1 MPNSKTLPE
10 LRLITDTL
18 RSRRLGIGIWIAG
31 GSLAMYAIGA
41 GFASEVARF
50 AGGAKAMAA
59 SMAPGTEALRLLR
72 WPAERL
78 DTLGGYLTYHN
89 VTLYVLFLSLYA
101 AVAGTHAVRGPE
113 SRHALEEILATGW
126 SRFAVIRDRMAGF
139 VVSLAL
145 ISAGVGAGLGIAMA
159 AGGQP
164 DLGGSLVT
172 AAAAGLCALT
182 GYALGLLIS
191 QLIVSTR
198 AASGVAAAVI
208 TGLYLLT
215 NVWQE
220 LGPAGW
226 VRFISPFYYFNTSRA
241 LVPGYGFDLPAAAAL
256 VAMTVLLAGA
266 AAWAFQRRDYA
277 VALWSRRAGA
287 SAPRP
292 AGPVQRPVL
301 RTLWSAA
308 LFRERYGLLG
318 WAGAAALSMLVM
330 ARLEPSVVDL
340 WNKVELFRNFIG
352 TEAGRPVADQ
362 YLSFAGEIVAP
373 IVVAYVITRAAAW
386 VADLRQGRVE
396 LILAGPVSWP
406 RLIGERL
413 AALIVG
419 ILAITAGAIAGLALG
434 AASAGAPL
442 SGPGLL
448 RLAAITVLLGTALG
462 AVAAVAVAWLPSG
475 LAVTVL
481 AVFAAASYL
490 LTYLVQLFGWPGWV
504 SKLSVFGAFG
514 RPYLELPTAAGFAV
528 LAGLAVGGTLL
539 AVAVARRSPK
549 AA

>member
-1 MPNSKTLPE
+1 MPNSKALP
-10 LRLITDTL
+10 RLGLVTDTL
-18 RSRRLGIGIWIAG
+18 RSHRLGIGIWIAG
-31 GSLAMYAIGA
+31 GSLAMYAIAA

-59 SMAPGTEALRLLR
+59 SMAAGAEALRLLR

-101 AVAGTHAVRGPE
+101 AIAGTHAVRGPE
-113 SRHALEEILATGW
+113 TRHSLEEILAAGW
-126 SRFAVIRDRMAGF
+126 SRSAVIRDRTAGF
-139 VVSLAL
+139 ALTLLL
-145 ISAGVGAGLGIAMA
+145 ISAGVGIGLGISMA
-159 AGGQP
+159 ADGEP
-164 DLGGSLVT
+164 DLGGSLIT
-172 AAAAGLCALT
+172 AAAAGLCALPA
-182 GYALGLLIS
+182 YAFGLLIS
-191 QLIVSTR
+191 QLMASPR
-198 AASGVAAAVI
+198 AAGGVAGAVI
-208 TGLYLLT
+208 TGLYLFT

-226 VRFISPFYYFNTSRA
+226 ARFISPFYYFNTSRA

-256 VAMTVLLAGA
+256 LAMTALLIGT

-277 VALWSRRAGA
+277 AALWSRRAGP
-287 SAPRP
+287 PRARH
-292 AGPVQRPVL
+292 AGLVQRPVL
-301 RTLWSAA
+301 RAFWSAT
-308 LFRERYGLLG
+308 LFRERYGLLA
-318 WAGAAALSMLVM
+318 WAGAAALSMVMM
-330 ARLEPSVVDL
+330 ARLEPSVVDM
-340 WNKVELFRNFIG
+340 WNKVSLVQTFIG
-352 TEAGRPVADQ
+352 TQPGRSAADQ
-362 YLSFAGEIVAP
+362 YLSFAAEIIAP

-413 AALIVG
+413 AALVAG
-419 ILAITAGAIAGLALG
+419 VLVITAGSIAGLVLG
-434 AASAGAPL
+434 ATSAGAPL

-448 RLAAITVLLGTALG
+448 RLTAVTVLLGTALG
-462 AVAAVAVAWLPSG
+462 AVAAVVVAWLPSG

-481 AVFAAASYL
+481 AVFATACYL

-539 AVAVARRSPK
+539 AAAVARRSPK

>member
-1 MPNSKTLPE
+1 MPNSKALPS
-10 LRLITDTL
+10 LRLVTDTL
-18 RSRRLGIGIWIAG
+18 RSHRLGIGVWIAG
-31 GSLAMYAIGA
+31 GSLAMYAIAA

-59 SMAPGTEALRLLR
+59 SMTSAAEALRLLR
-72 WPAERL
+72 WPAEHL

-89 VTLYVLFLSLYA
+89 VMLYVLFLSLYA
-101 AVAGTHAVRGPE
+101 TMAGTRAVRGPE
-113 SRHALEEILATGW
+113 TQHSLEEILATGW
-126 SRFAVIRDRMAGF
+126 SRSAVIRDRAAGF
-139 VVSLAL
+139 MLTLAL
-145 ISAGVGAGLGIAMA
+145 ISAGVGIGLGISMA

-164 DLGGSLVT
+164 DLGGSLIT
-172 AAAAGLCALT
+172 ATAAGLCALT
-182 GYALGLLIS
+182 SYAFGLLIS
-191 QLIVSTR
+191 QLIAGART
-198 AASGVAAAVI
+198 AGGVAAGVI
-208 TGLYLLT
+208 TGLYLFT

-226 VRFISPFYYFNTSRA
+226 ARFISPFYYFSTSRA

-256 VAMTVLLAGA
+256 LAMAALMIGA

-277 VALWSRRAGA
+277 AALWSRRGGP
-287 SAPRP
+287 PRVRH

-301 RTLWSAA
+301 RTFWSAT

-318 WAGAAALSMLVM
+318 WAGAAALSMFTM

-340 WNKVELFRNFIG
+340 WNKVELIKKFIG
-352 TEAGRPVADQ
+352 TEPGRSAADQ

-386 VADLRQGRVE
+386 VSDLRQGRVE

-413 AALIVG
+413 AALVAG
-419 ILAITAGAIAGLALG
+419 VLAITAGSVAGLVLG
-434 AASAGAPL
+434 ATSAGAPL
-442 SGPGLL
+442 SGPALL

-462 AVAAVAVAWLPSG
+462 ALAAVVVAWLPSG

-481 AVFAAASYL
+481 AVFAVASYL

-528 LAGLAVGGTLL
+528 LAGLAVGGFLL
-539 AVAVARRSPK
+539 AAAVARHSPK